1 MVILEDSEPMRRWL
15 LSNIS
20 FGDVTLGLY
29 MLMLILI
36 NLNMVCSV
44 RDSLCLYR
52 IGFWMFKWVM
62 FMYLYH
68 EISSIFG
75 SNTWCCCILSVSN
88 CVLLSHRWLWW
99 TWVMRLAREAKDGLF
114 VHGLWCVWCLGPC
127 GLPRVPATKCP
138 PVPRVW
144 SWVIPRKIHLSAHEV
159 SSFLF
164 YHHVVDSQ
172 PIRSVTSNGHSR
184 WFCLC

>member
-1 MVILEDSEPMRRWL
+1 MSNQIVNMVILVDSEPMRSWL
-15 LSNIS
+15 LSNIT

-29 MLMLILI
+29 MLMLILT

-44 RDSLCLYR
+44 RDSLCLYK

-62 FMYLYH
+62 FMCLYH
-68 EISSIFG
+68 EMSSIFG
-75 SNTWCCCILSVSN
+75 SNTSWCCCILSVSN

-127 GLPRVPATKCP
+127 GLPRVPAT
-138 PVPRVW
+138 W
-144 SWVIPRKIHLSAHEV
+144 V
-159 SSFLF
+159 SSRALGLELSYSSENPPFSAWSFFIFIL
-164 YHHVVDSQ
+164 S
-172 PIRSVTSNGHSR
+172 PCS
-184 WFCLC
+184 W